1 LFGRRERVMSLQ
13 SYVEHPEYGMRAY
26 SRPNGSSRV
35 FTPEDPPLY
44 LFSGPEQ
51 VGSFQVTDFPSVR

>member
-1 LFGRRERVMSLQ
+1 MSLQ